1 MPWVVTEFQELA
13 FTFGTLIASLGILVL
28 LGKWWAQ

>member
-13 FTFGTLIASLGILVL
+13 FVFGTMLVSFIMMVILGR
-28 LGKWWAQ
+28 WWAS